1 MNMKINKNLTIMGL
15 LTIVTLSLVGCG
27 KAGNE
32 YDQDN
37 FLPNGTEDNPYR
49 IVKEPVTINIF
60 APHSSGNPAYA
71 DLTMFKHLSEVT
83 GLNFSFNTPDTS
95 AYVNQRAAIWEVGSR
110 VPDLFLF
117 NNAVSEQVQFME
129 NKYNAYVPFNDDNYS
144 YRVSGH
150 TINVGNLIKNY
161 MPNYKEGLEN
171 NFGIDLAKED
181 AVAIATLSDGK
192 MYSALSVK
200 DVPRDLTYKMFI
212 NQQWIDNLNNFYG
225 LGLPNADEI
234 KTIEQYLS
242 VLRAFK
248 QYDANDNGDPND
260 EIPLSSKALEFL
272 RNFILA
278 SYGYVSQ
285 GAEITEDGKMYSA
298 LSVKDVP
305 RDLTYKMFIN
315 QQWIDNLNNFY
326 GLGLPNADEIKTIE
340 QYLSVLRAFK
350 QYDANDNGD
359 PNDEIPLSSKALE
372 FLRNFILASYGYVS
386 QGAEITEDGSAFVYV
401 PYQEAYRKY
410 LQTLNTLWKE
420 EILHNSTFS
429 ITTDNQLATYG
440 NKNRLG
446 SFVSAAAYLT
456 VGYANEKDYVTF
468 GPLTSSYYTGTPL
481 HLGFGSFI
489 PDGAVITQSSIYPR
503 EVARLLDIMYSDLGA
518 QLISYGVEGQ
528 DWTWDDDSKTSWTFN
543 VPSSWSG
550 NQEQYRATITPN
562 VGSASALYWS
572 NSFVGKMNDE
582 IITSLN
588 RMSEIYVPYLKNPEP
603 YEIKMNSKEYAEIT
617 RIKAALDPQLKYLE
631 ASYVRGDDGADPF
644 NEASWE
650 SFKSKL
656 SGYGADILIN
666 NYNNALLRYKE
677 SKS

>member
-181 AVAIATLSDGK
+181 AVAIATLS
-192 MYSALSVK
+192 
-200 DVPRDLTYKMFI
+200 
-212 NQQWIDNLNNFYG
+212 
-225 LGLPNADEI
+225 
-234 KTIEQYLS
+234 
-242 VLRAFK
+242 
-248 QYDANDNGDPND
+248 
-260 EIPLSSKALEFL
+260 
-272 RNFILA
+272 
-278 SYGYVSQ
+278 
-285 GAEITEDGKMYSA
+285 DGKMYSA

>member
-181 AVAIATLSDGK
+181 AVAIATLS
-192 MYSALSVK
+192 
-200 DVPRDLTYKMFI
+200 
-212 NQQWIDNLNNFYG
+212 
-225 LGLPNADEI
+225 
-234 KTIEQYLS
+234 
-242 VLRAFK
+242 
-248 QYDANDNGDPND
+248 
-260 EIPLSSKALEFL
+260 
-272 RNFILA
+272 
-278 SYGYVSQ
+278 
-285 GAEITEDGKMYSA
+285 DGKMYSA

-666 NYNNALLRYKE
+666 NYNNALLLYKE